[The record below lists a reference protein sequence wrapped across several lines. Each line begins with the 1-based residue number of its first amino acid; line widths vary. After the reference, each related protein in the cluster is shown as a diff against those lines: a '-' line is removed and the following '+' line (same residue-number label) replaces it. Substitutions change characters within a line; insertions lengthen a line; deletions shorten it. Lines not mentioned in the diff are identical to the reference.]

1 MSFPKG
7 HRMRLNF
14 LFLLIINIHK
24 GLHSAHS
31 LLSPNKRGKRITSN
45 VDVLNVHKYLLG
57 RPSDDGSNND
67 NAKHCLSSWATIKGL
82 GDTER
87 PSFREKSHQLLLSSN
102 CEDEHYSAKICR
114 TGSTDRKQFLQKAL
128 GVAITAPTTASLA
141 SLLSLSLTL
150 QQPRAA
156 QATYIDPKTKIN
168 LPSVGEI
175 EQAIPADWGKVDNPF
190 IQTNGNGADV
200 KSSDFNR
207 LNNADDAIFYKDPR
221 FVEHVDENA
230 VNTMQRYIQNDVL
243 SKDTP
248 DVLDLCSSW
257 TSHIDPQTKEK
268 LRRVAGLGM
277 NEEELKAN
285 SVLSDYSVLD
295 LNSNPNVKLPYH
307 DATFDVVLC
316 QLSID
321 YLIHPLNV
329 INEVGRV
336 LKKGGKVV
344 ILFSNRLFLEKAVGI
359 WTGADDI
366 DHAYFVASYIYFS
379 NGGFQPTSIQAKDLS
394 TRNKKGFVVGDPMYV
409 VTAVKE

>member
-1 MSFPKG
+1 
-7 HRMRLNF
+7 MRLDF
-14 LFLLIINIHK
+14 LLLIIFSVHE
-24 GLHSAHS
+24 GLYLARGF
-31 LLSPNKRGKRITSN
+31 LSPNIRSKRIAS
-45 VDVLNVHKYLLG
+45 NVHKRPHR
-57 RPSDDGSNND
+57 RPSNSVSNNKY
-67 NAKHCLSSWATIKGL
+67 AKYCLSSCTILNGL
-82 GDTER
+82 KNSKR
-87 PSFREKSHQLLLSSN
+87 IRIRENSHRLFVSSN
-102 CEDEHYSAKICR
+102 CKDEPYSEEISSS
-114 TGSTDRKQFLQKAL
+114 GSSNRKQFLQRAV
-128 GVAITAPTTASLA
+128 GVAVTAPI
-141 SLLSLSLTL
+141 SLSLTL
-150 QQPRAA
+150 QKPHAA

-190 IQTNGNGADV
+190 IPINGNGIDV

-230 VNTMQRYIQNDVL
+230 VNAMKCYIQNDVL
-243 SKDTP
+243 SNDTP

-257 TSHIDPQTKEK
+257 TSHIDLQTKDK
-268 LRRVAGLGM
+268 LNIRRVAGLGM

-285 SVLSDYSVLD
+285 TVLSDYSVLD
-295 LNSNPNVKLPYH
+295 LNSNPDVKLPYL

-321 YLIHPLNV
+321 YLIYPLDV
-329 INEVGRV
+329 IKEVGRV
-336 LKKGGKVV
+336 LKKGGKVE

-366 DHAYFVASYIYFS
+366 DHAYFVASYVYFS

-394 TRNKKGFVVGDPMYV
+394 TRNKKGFVIGDPMYV
-409 VTAVKE
+409 VTATKE